1 MYHYGLAH
9 LIVGTIV
16 KGIVYGLIFKIM
28 RQLSLPED
36 IALGVV
42 AVVVLAAMTRRRGWY

>member
-1 MYHYGLAH
+1 MHHYGLVH
-9 LIVGTIV
+9 LIAGTIV
-16 KGIVYGLIFKIM
+16 KGIVYGVIWKIM

-42 AVVVLAAMTRRRGWY
+42 VVGVLAAMNRRRGWY

>member
-16 KGIVYGLIFKIM
+16 KGVIYGVIFKLM
-28 RQLSLPED
+28 RHLSLPED

-42 AVVVLAAMTRRRGWY
+42 AVAVLAMMNRRRGWY